1 MTRVSRR
8 TFGFAAVLGLA
19 GFFATWQSLGQGQK
33 LQTFE
38 KNRLAIKSKT
48 GRHEFLVEI
57 ARRPK
62 QQAQGLMFRRKMAA
76 DAGMLFLYRYAEPAS
91 MWMKNTFIPLD
102 MLYIDGTGGVV
113 GFHQRAVPQSLEVI
127 TSKQPVRAVLEVNA
141 GTVAR
146 LQIAVGDKVFH
157 PAFQAKK

>member
-1 MTRVSRR
+1 MTRLSRR
-8 TFGFAAVLGLA
+8 TFGLAAMFCLA
-19 GFFATWQSLGQGQK
+19 GVFATSPSFGQGQK

-38 KNRLAIKSKT
+38 NNALVIKTRT
-48 GRHEFLVEI
+48 GWHEFRVEI

-76 DAGMLFLYRYAEPAS
+76 DAGMLFIYRSAKPAS

-102 MLYIDGTGGVV
+102 LLYIDGTGKIV

-141 GTVAR
+141 GTAAR
-146 LQIAVGDKVFH
+146 LQLAIGDRVLH
-157 PAFQAKK
+157 PAFQAK